1 MFEMIWIMGFSGNN
15 LGMPLTNL
23 GDFAKHYTTPAGDV
37 SRFTAGWKLCT
48 NLNPSSIILHRPIFQ
63 KRWILVLFGS
73 LLLFPKQRSH
83 ERLRQPDGEH
93 LGSWSPSAQISQGF
107 YPMDFLVKDMEAT
120 SSLVS
125 SPRILLGIPM
135 DSIWFHL
142 PAVNA
147 VNAAGPAS
155 DSGEPSAALGS
166 LVQCSKPLVD
176 YARSDG
182 EIGHGTSLRNMMFS
196 TKKII
201 TVKPLKI
208 YISYYTVSWLPQ
220 KKDFWAGCCLVGRSH
235 MFINREGP
243 TQSSIAKHVFGSGCW
258 LIRAAY

>member
-1 MFEMIWIMGFSGNN
+1 MFQGLQPVENYAPTWTHLLSSCIAQFFRNVEFWCC
-15 LGMPLTNL
+15 LG
-23 GDFAKHYTTPAGDV
+23 A
-37 SRFTAGWKLCT
+37 
-48 NLNPSSIILHRPIFQ
+48 SS
-63 KRWILVLFGS
+63 VLFGS

-208 YISYYTVSWLPQ
+208 YIYIYHIILYPDYH
-220 KKDFWAGCCLVGRSH
+220 KKRISEQGV
-235 MFINREGP
+235 
-243 TQSSIAKHVFGSGCW
+243 V
-258 LIRAAY
+258 